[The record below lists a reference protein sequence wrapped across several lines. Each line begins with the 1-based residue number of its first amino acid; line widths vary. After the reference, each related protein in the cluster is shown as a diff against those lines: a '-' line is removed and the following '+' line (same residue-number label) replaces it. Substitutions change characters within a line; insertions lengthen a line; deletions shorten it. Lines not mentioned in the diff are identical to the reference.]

1 MTIKVLLVDDHEL
14 IRHGLHRAFE
24 RDGDFEVSGEAGSLT
39 DARRLL
45 GLTHPDVVILDVRL
59 PDGSG
64 IDAAKKIRADY
75 PDLGIVILTMYAGD
89 EQLFDALQAGASA
102 FVPKNAPSDD
112 VVAAARHA
120 ASSPRSFA
128 AGDLAEA
135 MKRKMSPTGPQLSPR
150 EREVLGLLADG
161 LGVAQISRQLFI
173 SESTT
178 KTHISK
184 LYEKLGAGN
193 RAQALM
199 TALRL
204 GLLKR
209 DEPGSI

>member
-1 MTIKVLLVDDHEL
+1 M
-14 IRHGLHRAFE
+14 
-24 RDGDFEVSGEAGSLT
+24 
-39 DARRLL
+39 
-45 GLTHPDVVILDVRL
+45 
-59 PDGSG
+59 
-64 IDAAKKIRADY
+64 
-75 PDLGIVILTMYAGD
+75 
-89 EQLFDALQAGASA
+89 
-102 FVPKNAPSDD
+102 
-112 VVAAARHA
+112 AAARHA
-120 ASSPRSFA
+120 ASAPRSFTSA
-128 AGDLAEA
+128 DLIEA
-135 MKRKMSPTGPQLSPR
+135 MRRKMSPTGPQLSPR

-184 LYEKLGAGN
+184 LYDKLGAGN

-209 DEPGSI
+209 DEPGL

>member
-1 MTIKVLLVDDHEL
+1 MTISVLLVDDHEL
-14 IRHGLHRAFE
+14 IRQGLRRAFE
-24 RDGDFEVSGEAGSLT
+24 RDGEFTVAGEAGSLA
-39 DARRLL
+39 DARRLI
-45 GLTHPDVVILDVRL
+45 GLMHPDVVILDVRL
-59 PDGSG
+59 PDGNG
-64 IDAAKKIRADY
+64 IEACRTLRAEDA
-75 PDLGIVILTMYAGD
+75 DLGIVILTMYAGD
-89 EQLFDALQAGASA
+89 DTLFDALEAGASA
-102 FVPKNAPSDD
+102 FVPKNAPSED

-120 ASSPRSFA
+120 ASAPRSFTSA
-128 AGDLAEA
+128 DLNEA
-135 MKRKMSPTGPQLSPR
+135 MRRKLSPTGPQLSPR

-184 LYEKLGAGN
+184 LYDKLGAGN

-209 DEPGSI
+209 DEPGL